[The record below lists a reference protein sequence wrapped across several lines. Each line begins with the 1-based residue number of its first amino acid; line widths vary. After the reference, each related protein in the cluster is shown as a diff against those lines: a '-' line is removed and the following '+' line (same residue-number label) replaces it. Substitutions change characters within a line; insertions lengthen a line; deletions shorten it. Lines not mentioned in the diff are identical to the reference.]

1 MILRV
6 FGWTLCSF
14 ILRLRTT
21 RSSEAHLEDMFQGPY
36 PCLVLQL
43 SAASAEVSAT
53 EILPKSKSKVGQCS
67 EERQNE
73 RKHCLLLGAQSLY
86 PKMCEPLIGPVLFY
100 PCDFSPAVLVGRSYE
115 SNVHICVAV
124 CCSVLQCVAVC
135 CNESNVHI
143 CAYIYVSVPHSH
155 VWYDWHDSFMSLITH
170 SHVWHDCKLC
180 VTWRIHMCGM
190 THSHVWHDSFVCVIW
205 LFHMCDMT
213 CLRAWHDT
221 LSCVTWLLEI
231 DEYVMAHHTH

>member
-124 CCSVLQCVAVC
+124 CCSVLQCVAMSRMC
-135 CNESNVHI
+135 
-143 CAYIYVSVPHSH
+143 IYVHTYMFP
-155 VWYDWHDSFMSLITH
+155 
-170 SHVWHDCKLC
+170 C
-180 VTWRIHMCGM
+180 RI
-190 THSHVWHDSFVCVIW
+190 
-205 LFHMCDMT
+205 HMCDMT
-213 CLRAWHDT
+213 GMTHSCLLSPIHMCDMTA
-221 LSCVTWLLEI
+221 SCV
-231 DEYVMAHHTH
+231 